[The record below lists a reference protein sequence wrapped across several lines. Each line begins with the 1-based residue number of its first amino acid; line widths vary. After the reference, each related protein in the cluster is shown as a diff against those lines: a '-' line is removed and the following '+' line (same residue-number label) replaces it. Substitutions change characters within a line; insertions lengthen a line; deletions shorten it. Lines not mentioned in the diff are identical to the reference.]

1 VNRLKMAN
9 LDSIV
14 TLHRRR
20 WSIRRIAKEL
30 GIHRDTVARHLR
42 ASRQVAGPPGP
53 DDGASEGKLGHP
65 SGSAQDGKSGQ
76 ALLGA
81 EALPAE
87 PTGGV
92 AGALGEGAPAAAALT
107 AASLPPTQ
115 ASLCEPWRSVILSK
129 LQAGLTAQ
137 RIFQDLV
144 REHGFAGKYHSV
156 RRFVRRLGH
165 HAPLPFRRMECAPGD
180 EAQVDFGT
188 GIPIRQ
194 LDGRKRRTQVFRIV
208 LSPSRKGYSEAVYR
222 QTTEEFLR
230 CLENAFHHFGG
241 VPKTLVLDNLK
252 AGVVQP
258 DWYDPELNPKLRSFA
273 EHYGLAVLPTK
284 PRTPRHKGKIES
296 GVGYVKKNAL
306 QGCVFDSL
314 DKENRHLLDWETTV
328 ADVRIH
334 GTMRQ
339 QVGQVFTEVERP
351 ALLPLPLERFP
362 IFEEGQRTVH
372 RDGHIEVAQAYYSV
386 PPEYLG
392 RVVWAR
398 WDGRLVRIFDQ
409 KMASIAVHVQV
420 EAGKFST
427 QELHLAD
434 EKISGV
440 ERGAAW
446 LLIRVRRIG
455 PAATRWAEAMLQER
469 GIEGVRVLQGLRS
482 LGARYPLETLEKA
495 CSIALSHASYRLRTI
510 RQLLKRPTPRQEVFA
525 FMNEHAVI
533 RPLADYSAFVPQ
545 AIQGDKVP

>member
-1 VNRLKMAN
+1 MTRL
-9 LDSIV
+9 LFRG
-14 TLHRRR
+14 L
-20 WSIRRIAKEL
+20 L
-30 GIHRDTVARHLR
+30 GIHRDTVARHIR
-42 ASRQVAGPPGP
+42 GGSPATGPPAQ
-53 DDGASEGKLGHP
+53 DEGASACKLGPSAGGAHDGKLG
-65 SGSAQDGKSGQ
+65 Q
-76 ALLGA
+76 ALIGA
-81 EALPAE
+81 EASAE
-87 PTGGV
+87 GSAGGV
-92 AGALGEGAPAAAALT
+92 ASASAGAAPAALAPAAAAS
-107 AASLPPTQ
+107 APKQ
-115 ASLCEPWRSVILSK
+115 ASLCESWRSVIQVK

-137 RIFQDLV
+137 RIYQDLV
-144 REHGFAGKYHSV
+144 REHGFVGKYHSV

-165 HAPLPFRRMECAPGD
+165 NMPLPFRRMECAPGD
-180 EAQVDFGT
+180 EAQVDFGA

-194 LDGRKRRTQVFRIV
+194 LDGRKRRTHVFRIV
-208 LSPSRKGYSEAVYR
+208 LSHSRKGYSEAVYR

-258 DWYDPELNPKLRSFA
+258 DWYDPELNPKLHSFA

-306 QGCVFDSL
+306 QGCGFDSL
-314 DKENRHLLDWETTV
+314 EKENQHLRDWETTV

-339 QVGQVFTEVERP
+339 QVGKVFTAIERP

-372 RDGHIEVAQAYYSV
+372 RDGHIEVAKAYYSV

-392 RVVWAR
+392 RQLWAR

-409 KMASIAVHVQV
+409 QMAALTVHVQGPPGSFNTHPV
-420 EAGKFST
+420 
-427 QELHLAD
+427 HIAD
-434 EKISGV
+434 AKISGV
-440 ERGAAW
+440 ERGAEW

-455 PAATRWAEAMLQER
+455 PQATRWAEAMLHER

-482 LGARYPLETLEKA
+482 LGERYPQETLEKA

-510 RQLLKRPTPRQEVFA
+510 RQLLKRPTPRQEVFE

-533 RPLADYSAFVPQ
+533 RPLSDYSAFVHQ
-545 AIQGDKVP
+545 AIQGDKVQ